1 MTPQGFIEKCMKIYT
16 KVTLDI
22 KNSKKMSEV
31 LPQMKHGFIK
41 YCHLGQQE
49 RPH

>member
-22 KNSKKMSEV
+22 KNSKKRSEV
-31 LPQMKHGFIK
+31 LPQMKHVLLNIVT
-41 YCHLGQQE
+41 
-49 RPH
+49 